1 MTKYVVTGSKVSFGV
16 GFVLG
21 LSEEQIQ
28 TRIFQLKKY
37 GKNYQVLAAVEFK
50 KGEIIDI
57 ISKNL
62 TKATLEQLELLE
74 DSSKI
79 PAEKSANSKPL
90 KKDEKED
97 V

>member
-1 MTKYVVTGSKVSFGV
+1 MAKYIVTGSKVSFGA

-21 LSEEQIQ
+21 LSEEQIK

-50 KGEIIDI
+50 KGEIVDI

-62 TKATLEQLELLE
+62 TKATLGQLKLLD

-79 PAEKSANSKPL
+79 PAEKFANYKTL
-90 KKDEKED
+90 KKDKKED